1 MIDTVNEEA
10 EWEDTSS
17 HGSAPASPSERV
29 FTGEMK
35 KRTNHFLRNEW
46 VTHRVE
52 LRGTKL
58 TVYKTAS
65 SRDVLATIEIDD
77 YSVTCTTAGSNKFK
91 NLKTGSKKDSDG
103 MYHFQ
108 LVPNQDAKK
117 VGEQKKEHHFAV
129 SSREERIDWMRELML
144 AKAIKQKKSGFQVE
158 VNGKM
163 M

>member
-1 MIDTVNEEA
+1 M
-10 EWEDTSS
+10 
-17 HGSAPASPSERV
+17 
-29 FTGEMK
+29 
-35 KRTNHFLRNEW
+35 
-46 VTHRVE
+46 
-52 LRGTKL
+52 LRGTRL
-58 TVYKTAS
+58 TVYKTTT
-65 SRDVLATIEIDD
+65 SREVFCVIEIDD
-77 YSVTCTTAGSNKFK
+77 YSVTCTSAGSKPFSNIKS
-91 NLKTGSKKDSDG
+91 LKAGTKKDSDG

-108 LVPNQDAKK
+108 LVPNVDAKK